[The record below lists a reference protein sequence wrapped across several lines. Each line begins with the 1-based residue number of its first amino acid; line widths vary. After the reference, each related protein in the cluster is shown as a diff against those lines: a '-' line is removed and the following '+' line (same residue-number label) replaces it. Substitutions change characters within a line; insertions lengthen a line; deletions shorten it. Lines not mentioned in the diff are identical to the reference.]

1 MSSNTLL
8 LTSAMALTLAFADQC
23 LAEAAEEANSE
34 DRVKELVE
42 SQDTLPKETAEE
54 AAEEAMLRFV
64 NEPWTG
70 DLDAMLER
78 GLIRAL
84 VIPSKTMYF
93 AEKGQPRGIAY
104 ELLTI
109 FQDWI
114 NTKYPP
120 TVKHIKTY
128 VAFVPVAPDQVI
140 PALLAGRGDIAAAA
154 LTITPERGTQIDF
167 SNPFFHDIDEIIVTG
182 PASPKLEALDDLSG
196 REVFVRRS
204 SSYWESLERL
214 NERFELEGRQPVKLD
229 PAPEQLGDEDMLE
242 ILNAGLSRIVVVDN
256 YKAALWANIL
266 PDIELH
272 PEMAINTDGEIGWM
286 LRKESPKLM
295 AEVNAFAKK
304 HAQGTSVGNTLVRR
318 YVDSAKFVKRAT
330 SPEELEKFVKLVK
343 LFRKYADQYNLNYLL
358 MMAQGYQESRLD
370 QKAKSHVGAVGIMQL
385 MPATGK
391 QMKTGNIRELEPNI
405 HAGVKYIRHVIDSY
419 FKDEPMDALNKT
431 LFAFAAYNAGPGR
444 VRGLRKA
451 AEKSGLDPNVWFNN
465 VEVVAAKK
473 IGSETVTYVSNI
485 FKYYV
490 AYKLV
495 QEEQQARLKAKDAV
509 QQGM

>member
-1 MSSNTLL
+1 MV
-8 LTSAMALTLAFADQC
+8 LTMVFANPC
-23 LAEAAEEANSE
+23 LAEEAGEAKSE
-34 DRVKELVE
+34 DAAKEAVE
-42 SQDTLPKETAEE
+42 TQDALPETTAEE

-70 DLDAMLER
+70 DLDAMVGR
-78 GLIRAL
+78 GLIRVL

-93 AEKGQPRGIAY
+93 SEKGKPRGIAY

-114 NTKYPP
+114 NKKYPP
-120 TVKHIKTY
+120 SVKHIKTH

-140 PALLAGRGDIAAAA
+140 PALLEGRGDIGAAA
-154 LTITPERGTQIDF
+154 LTITPERRKQVDF
-167 SNPFFHDIDEIIVTG
+167 SDPFFRDIDEIVVTG
-182 PASPKLEALDDLSG
+182 PASPKLETLDNLSG
-196 REVFVRRS
+196 QEVFVRRS
-204 SSYWESLERL
+204 ASYWESLERL
-214 NERFELEGRQPVKLD
+214 NERFEQEGKEPVKLNS
-229 PAPEQLGDEDMLE
+229 APEQLGDEDMLE
-242 ILNAGLSRIVVVDN
+242 MLNAGLSAIIVVDN
-256 YKAALWANIL
+256 YKAALWANVF
-266 PDIELH
+266 PDIEPR
-272 PEMAINTDGEIGWM
+272 PEMAINTGGQIGWM

-304 HAQGTSVGNTLVRR
+304 HGQGTSVGNTLIRR
-318 YVDSAKFVKRAT
+318 YADSAKFVKRAT
-330 SPEELEKFVKLVK
+330 SPEELEKFEKLVG
-343 LFRKYADQYNLNYLL
+343 LFRKYADQYELDHLL

-465 VEVVAAKK
+465 VELVAARK

-490 AYKLV
+490 AFRLV
-495 QEEQQARLKAKDAV
+495 LEEQAMRLKVKETLR
-509 QQGM
+509 